1 MAKKLILTKECVHL
15 RICMSN
21 LRSEMNFPT
30 YGILLI
36 VKTLFGGW
44 FFRNSFNHPF
54 EFKNC
59 GIFFGVKKKSH
70 FLASNHQKH
79 VHVDVCFSKFF
90 GRKSSQIK
98 AKAFLRQNGGCLRR
112 SGDETFDDFR
122 DRFDVLLSKNFKLS

>member
-79 VHVDVCFSKFF
+79 VHVDVCFSKFLVENPH
-90 GRKSSQIK
+90 KSRLRPFYVK
-98 AKAFLRQNGGCLRR
+98 MADAFEDLATKPLMILGIASMFC
-112 SGDETFDDFR
+112 
-122 DRFDVLLSKNFKLS
+122 